1 MSKKTAARSKASK
14 KLQSF
19 NRSQEIYK
27 LLEKGIIESEAL
39 MNSSVDRPEDDAHI
53 VELLESASQGR
64 TQGDGTL
71 PGRKPASRDKRAG
84 RKR

>member
-53 VELLESASQGR
+53 VELFESASQER
-64 TQGDGTL
+64 TQDKGT
-71 PGRKPASRDKRAG
+71 PPRSKPAGSAKRAG
-84 RKR
+84 RKK